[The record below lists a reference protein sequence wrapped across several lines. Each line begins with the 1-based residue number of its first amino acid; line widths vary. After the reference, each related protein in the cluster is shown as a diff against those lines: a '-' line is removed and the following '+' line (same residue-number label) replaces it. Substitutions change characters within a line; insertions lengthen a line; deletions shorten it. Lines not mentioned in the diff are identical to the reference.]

1 MANTYPLGVT
11 KSLGTWNFQNNHVE
25 RELDNATYDNAH
37 PDDTLLLIG
46 PARRG
51 VVQVDR
57 RSARSLMALG
67 MFQSISFG
75 SAAQVMPL
83 MAIGSG
89 RSFFLRGKSQSNWQL
104 NRVMMNGRNLL
115 RALYHNAVEA
125 GIQVDQFDDPAAP
138 AGAPNSQY
146 FINLDSELF
155 YIPFGLVCIMR
166 TKSHT
171 LVGSCYLELCLIG
184 NYQSQIQAGGNM
196 IVESVSGLCDRILPF
211 QAPDAMNAPRI
222 GRALMDSVLG
232 LAGNIF
238 PEPKA
243 DRIATFNDT
252 GLDSSVVAGL

>member
-1 MANTYPLGVT
+1 MATYPLGVS
-11 KSLGTWNFQNNHVE
+11 KNLGTWNFQNNHVE
-25 RELDNATYDNAH
+25 RMLDNSTYDAAL
-37 PDDTLLLIG
+37 PEDTLILAG

-57 RSARSLMALG
+57 RSPRSLMALG
-67 MFQSISFG
+67 MFQSIGFQTG
-75 SAAQVMPL
+75 APIQPV

-89 RSFFLRGKSQSNWQL
+89 RSFYLRGKSQTNWNL
-104 NRVMMNGRNLL
+104 SRVMINGRNLL

-125 GIQVDQFDDPAAP
+125 GIEVDKFDDPAAP
-138 AGAPNSQY
+138 AGAPTSQF

-155 YIPFGLVCIMR
+155 YIPFGIAIIMR

-171 LVGSCYLELCLIG
+171 LVGSLYMELCLIASHAL
-184 NYQSQIQAGGNM
+184 NITAGQPVVAET
-196 IVESVSGLCDRILPF
+196 ISGLCDRILPF
-211 QAPDAMNAPRI
+211 QAPDAMNAPTI

-243 DRIATFNDT
+243 DRLSTFADT
-252 GLDSSVVAGL
+252 GLDTSVVNGL